1 MKVDDKIKIILKGH
15 LENWPPEFEKEFK
28 EKTAIEVTIVVM
40 IGDKVA
46 EIKFDK
52 LDFDWSV
59 EGFEYEIIDDKKL
72 KKKLGRDPIAEV
84 GAEIKA
90 LDDLKIAMG
99 IDSYIVGLEIINEAI
114 KRIKEM
120 TRFNEDSVGVISEKE
135 QKIDYLVKEIASLK
149 GEIATKELTKPL
161 QLDFAGNKVT
171 IVDLLGVKEFKI
183 DTTGY
188 NK

>member
-1 MKVDDKIKIILKGH
+1 
-15 LENWPPEFEKEFK
+15 
-28 EKTAIEVTIVVM
+28 
-40 IGDKVA
+40 
-46 EIKFDK
+46 
-52 LDFDWSV
+52 
-59 EGFEYEIIDDKKL
+59 
-72 KKKLGRDPIAEV
+72 
-84 GAEIKA
+84 
-90 LDDLKIAMG
+90 MG

-114 KRIKEM
+114 KRIKEI

-135 QKIDYLVKEIASLK
+135 QKIDYLEKGIVSLK
-149 GEIATKELTKPL
+149 DEIATKELTKPL